1 MRRDQGYEMLLP
13 ETEALWLALRIED
26 KPRDGFNRSSGRRKE
41 GIDFG
46 AKNFSIAFLFGNV
59 TLVVY

>member
-1 MRRDQGYEMLLP
+1 MLLP

>member
-1 MRRDQGYEMLLP
+1 MKINHAAMVSI
-13 ETEALWLALRIED
+13 EAVA
-26 KPRDGFNRSSGRRKE
+26 GGRR